1 MGVHGGRHWNDGVS
15 LGPRARFDET
25 TKPHPLLWI
34 EDLREADGGTYRCRV
49 DFKQAPTKNSKVNLQ
64 VIGELTQLILPAS
77 KALFRGR
84 IYREYPKELSV
95 VCITPTL
102 PYTEDKRLSIK
113 CMF

>member
-1 MGVHGGRHWNDGVS
+1 MGGRGGRHWNDGVS

-64 VIGELTQLILPAS
+64 VIGEF
-77 KALFRGR
+77 KDFNN
-84 IYREYPKELSV
+84 LSYYIA
-95 VCITPTL
+95 CF
-102 PYTEDKRLSIK
+102 KGSIK
-113 CMF
+113 IR